1 MSAGSASE
9 RRVRLGEAAC
19 CALTPCASMLC
30 RRLAAF
36 GGVQVRSAAAV
47 NEPSPSGAHEH
58 MQTLVHTD
66 GSVAMILLRGRFDF
80 GSHRE
85 FKTSYEA
92 PLGAAGVSELHIDMG
107 GVEYLDSSALGML
120 LILKERAGATNKR
133 IAITNCR
140 GAVKQV
146 LDIAN
151 FSKLFQIK

>member
-1 MSAGSASE
+1 
-9 RRVRLGEAAC
+9 
-19 CALTPCASMLC
+19 
-30 RRLAAF
+30 
-36 GGVQVRSAAAV
+36 
-47 NEPSPSGAHEH
+47 
-58 MQTLVHTD
+58 MQTMVHTD
-66 GSVAMILLRGRFDF
+66 GSVARILLRGRFDF

-120 LILKERAGATNKR
+120 LILKERAGATNKQ